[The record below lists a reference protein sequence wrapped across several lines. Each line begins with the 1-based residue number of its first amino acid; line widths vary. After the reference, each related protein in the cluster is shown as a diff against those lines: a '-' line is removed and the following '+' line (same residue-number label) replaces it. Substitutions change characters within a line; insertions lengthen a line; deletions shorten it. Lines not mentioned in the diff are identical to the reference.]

1 VPCHPVTCWLM
12 FIVKKTPRPPDDWRD
27 RGYSLDPCRVVWIW
41 SNGSPETLV
50 QSQTWR
56 QNVAKIPRRSGGS
69 DLRISRHDQI
79 NSCLLSFNFTRG
91 EARAILFLGE
101 FHHQISRPAARA
113 LLFTVRAPGSRRTAN
128 PPRKSDFST
137 LSFSLAA
144 AQRATP
150 CNNLTA
156 HALLRDAMANRRD
169 NRSSQLIDQLR
180 NQDSSISAHQA
191 RGLLS
196 SLSTSRHS
204 KDGGRRRS
212 SLSGAEKAAGTVLDL
227 TDPKVAVNDMTSEER
242 AVILYFRTQSHGLVS
257 CKEIRARYELF
268 IDCDVD
274 LSGGLDSDEVVAQ
287 MERLLFKSER
297 LGGSGGGDSSDDD
310 DDDLEEADF
319 RSQAIEEAG
328 ARRHS
333 LSGGRGKFIHG
344 MQGLTTG
351 QRRSVVESAI
361 RRLGVKTLS
370 FGHVLQLAYPKL
382 NPTEAE
388 GIQAFYV
395 SSAQADEKRKKEEEE
410 NARRIES
417 MNFAKELFIHVDGDG
432 SGEIDINEFRE
443 LIMNL
448 KNLDADEEQ
457 ATQMFH
463 EIDADGGGSID
474 LEEFQD
480 WWVNN
485 NMG

>member
-1 VPCHPVTCWLM
+1 MDLV
-12 FIVKKTPRPPDDWRD
+12 
-27 RGYSLDPCRVVWIW
+27 
-41 SNGSPETLV
+41 SNGSPETIPDS
-50 QSQTWR
+50 QSQTWVCG
-56 QNVAKIPRRSGGS
+56 VAPRWSGGS
-69 DLRISRHDQI
+69 DLRISR
-79 NSCLLSFNFTRG
+79 NLATRCP
-91 EARAILFLGE
+91 
-101 FHHQISRPAARA
+101 RPT
-113 LLFTVRAPGSRRTAN
+113 FYCIPKRAPGSRRTAN

-333 LSGGRGKFIHG
+333 FSGGRGKFIHG